1 MTTEVPPLE
10 NPPEILDL
18 DAFTTSRPLETPL
31 QAEEPPRRRRRRQAA
46 PLAEGVER
54 SSEGS
59 PPRRRYAR
67 RTTDPCKIVDQQE
80 EELRTK
86 LASMFIMTGG
96 GVAMALMVT
105 GTTLAMR
112 ADQEAQ
118 ALIDIA
124 KVNPKFAA
132 ALLKFAETTAYSGLV
147 MCVMALGTAV
157 MVDVR
162 ALPPTAPPVQ
172 FLIPDVISRFT
183 VEDNTQQSP
192 NGTASNTPE
201 YAPAASL

>member
-1 MTTEVPPLE
+1 MTTEAPPVE
-10 NPPEILDL
+10 NPPEQILDL

-31 QAEEPPRRRRRRQAA
+31 ETEQPRRRRRRQAA
-46 PLAEGVER
+46 PLAEGDER

-59 PPRRRYAR
+59 TPRRRYAR
-67 RTTDPCKIVDQQE
+67 RTTDPCKIVEQQE
-80 EELRTK
+80 DELRAK
-86 LASMFIMTGG
+86 LAGIFIMTGG

-147 MCVMALGTAV
+147 MCAMALTTAA
-157 MVDVR
+157 MVDLR

-172 FLIPDVISRFT
+172 FLIPDVISKFA
-183 VEDNTQQSP
+183 VQDNTQSP
-192 NGTASNTPE
+192 NGTAGSPE
-201 YAPAASL
+201 YAPAGAV